1 MQVTKR
7 RDVNPLPRPVPGKAG
22 ANSNGRE
29 PDADDVPAAAPRDAV
44 DRRILLACD
53 AAGAFIEYWGFK
65 AIHGRVGVLVAV
77 SQEPLSQAEIAEQ
90 LGVSRSLV
98 NQAVQELE
106 GYGLVRPLTE
116 QRKSPYVALLDVW
129 PAITDVLRE
138 REWRLIENAR
148 QTLEAALQEVEL
160 AKSGRYDPARLRLLL
175 SLTEAAQA
183 LVSVLIG
190 IRIPKNVERIAEW
203 VTRAGTIVRALRLA
217 GE

>member
-1 MQVTKR
+1 MQESKR
-7 RDVNPLPRPVPGKAG
+7 RDVVPLPRPVTETTGP
-22 ANSNGRE
+22 SSILRE
-29 PDADDVPAAAPRDAV
+29 PENDDFPTAAPRDAV
-44 DRRILLACD
+44 NRRILLACD

-65 AIHGRVGVLVAV
+65 AIHGRVWALVAV

-116 QRKSPYVALLDVW
+116 QRKSPYVGVLDVW

-148 QTLEAALQEVEL
+148 QSLEAALQEVEL
-160 AKSGRYDPARLRLLL
+160 SKSGRYDPARIRLLL

-183 LVSVLIG
+183 LVGVLIG

-217 GE
+217 SE